1 MKKVIVFVLLL
12 VVSVSA
18 SAETCRVVKKTRAK
32 GATSARFYCARDEH
46 LGSVLPCQDA
56 NNGVGYFQE
65 LITDRS
71 FRCTAFTDE
80 MLTDGY
86 ICSEDDQK
94 DTSCLPAISVSYLC
108 CK

>member
-1 MKKVIVFVLLL
+1 MKKIAVLCLLL

-18 SAETCRVVKKTRAK
+18 SAETCRVVKKTRPEGK
-32 GATSARFYCARDEH
+32 TSARFYCAKDER
-46 LGSVLPCQDA
+46 LGAVLPCRDE
-56 NNGVGYFQE
+56 NSVGGYFQE
-65 LITDRS
+65 LLTDRS

-80 MLTDGY
+80 VLTDGY
-86 ICSEDDQK
+86 ICSEESKD